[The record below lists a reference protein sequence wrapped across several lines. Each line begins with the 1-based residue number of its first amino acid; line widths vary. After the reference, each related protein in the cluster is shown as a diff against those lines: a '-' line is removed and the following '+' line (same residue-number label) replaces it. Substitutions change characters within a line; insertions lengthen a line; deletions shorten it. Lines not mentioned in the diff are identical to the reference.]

1 MTTMPEHPEAD
12 VVRKSLDALDRGR
25 RLRAVVM
32 VGALLGALFSALAM
46 TSLADS
52 GAPQSLRLEVM
63 SGSIA
68 IILCVFGMGVAIL
81 RASNANTRRVLKAI
95 ELASERNTRK
105 DDSSLRG
112 L

>member
-12 VVRKSLDALDRGR
+12 VVRKSLDAFDRGR
-25 RLRAVVM
+25 TWMRVV
-32 VGALLGALFSALAM
+32 AIALLLGALFFVLAM

-52 GAPQSLRLEVM
+52 GAAQSLRLEVM

-68 IILCVFGMGVAIL
+68 IILSVFGMGVAIL
-81 RASNANTRRVLKAI
+81 RASSANTRRVLKAI